1 MADRGGRRYRR
12 GRESRRGL
20 ASHADGRFPL
30 VWTIAGV
37 GDADGDGKA
46 DLIWRHTQNGDV
58 AVWLMNG
65 SSVKQSAVVAPGV
78 PLDWQIAGLGDL
90 NGDGKVD
97 VVWRHAQTGDVAG
110 WLMSGSTV
118 AQSAV
123 ISPRSTAWA
132 AIMRTESDM
141 TS

>member
-1 MADRGGRRYRR
+1 
-12 GRESRRGL
+12 
-20 ASHADGRFPL
+20 
-30 VWTIAGV
+30 
-37 GDADGDGKA
+37 
-46 DLIWRHTQNGDV
+46 
-58 AVWLMNG
+58 MNG

-123 ISPRSTAWA
+123 ISPGVPATSQIVRVDDVNGDGQADLVWRQMQTGHIGVWFMEGFGILHA
-132 AIMRTESDM
+132 ADVHDIDGRQPLTLGWQVQR
-141 TS
+141 